1 MKPFKHMKRPYSRN
15 WHSVVN
21 QLYFNKKKTNKKT
34 KKVHKEKAQADRGYK
49 EGPYTIFAM
58 FLLV

>member
-1 MKPFKHMKRPYSRN
+1 MKRPYSRN